1 MGRAVAVVLIGV
13 VVTAPGAKEQA
24 GQGKQHNAG
33 QEHCS
38 EIEPSQSSFH
48 QCAPISNH
56 FGAVPGF
63 VGQLLGTQ
71 EQSLIRS
78 RFFVFRRSSR

>member
-38 EIEPSQSSFH
+38 EIEAGKGGIHAGHFLLLTAWRFNAGTAGV
-48 QCAPISNH
+48 QCTS
-56 FGAVPGF
+56 V
-63 VGQLLGTQ
+63 VT
-71 EQSLIRS
+71 SRS
-78 RFFVFRRSSR
+78 